1 MGRYYDGDICGKFM
15 FGVQSSLAADRFGV
29 SGTVPGYLDY
39 YFNQDDLNGI
49 ERGLKEIE
57 NNFGELRDSL
67 LAYFDLYKD
76 PDDAPLS
83 FHVYLEKGNKPK
95 LDKDLLS
102 EYADY
107 VLGKRI
113 YNCVKEQGDCTFTAE
128 L

>member
-95 LDKDLLS
+95 LDKNLLS

>member
-1 MGRYYDGDICGKFM
+1 MGRYYDGDINGKFM
-15 FGVQSSLAADRFGV
+15 FGVQSSTAADRFGV
-29 SGTVPGYLDY
+29 NGTVPGYLDY

-49 ERGLKEIE
+49 ERGLEKIE
-57 NNFGELRDSL
+57 NNFGELKDSL

-76 PDDAPLS
+76 PEDAPLS
-83 FHVYLEKGNKPK
+83 FDEYLEKGNKPK
-95 LDKDLLS
+95 LNTTLVS

-113 YNCVKEQGDCTFTAE
+113 YYCVKEQGVCNFTAE